1 MGSRRNF
8 SAMWGFLLLF
18 MSWVGYVG
26 AADLPGASRELTDSV
41 EKLAAALNQN
51 GQVPP
56 EVTAALRDL
65 TSAVQHLAE
74 AVQGQPAVT
83 LAQATI
89 KESEL
94 PKSKI
99 EALTEQF
106 ESLTAKIRPYGDF
119 RLREEKD
126 THRDSSEERNRAR
139 TRFRLGADYRL
150 TEELAFG
157 ARLSTGDPSD
167 AQSPH
172 QNLGGGH
179 NVGGNRGVF
188 GRYDFNLDRA
198 FLTYRPAWLQ
208 GFWVTAGKFAHPFKK
223 PAIFSELV
231 WDDDVQAE
239 GITVGYTLRN
249 LGHFK
254 AFIDSL
260 DLVAGEYLLL
270 EQANSD
276 IDAQVYQMAANK
288 KFGDRW
294 SVTAAAGFYNFG
306 NPEKNRSNV
315 IVRNHNAGN
324 ATLDLNRDGLP
335 DAFDSDFQIL
345 DTFFNL
351 EYSGWK
357 VPLTLVGQHFSN
369 LGSDVRGRGDG
380 GFAAGLAVGKLT
392 APRSWQ
398 VYYQYQQ
405 IEQDAVF
412 TPLSQDDWMVQTNF
426 RGHVSGIK
434 YRLFNKVDLHL
445 WGLLHRT
452 EDPSRP
458 RRSGST
464 SDSEKTQSRF
474 RVDVNVAF

>member
-1 MGSRRNF
+1 M
-8 SAMWGFLLLF
+8 
-18 MSWVGYVG
+18 
-26 AADLPGASRELTDSV
+26 
-41 EKLAAALNQN
+41 
-51 GQVPP
+51 
-56 EVTAALRDL
+56 TAALGDL
-65 TSAVQHLAE
+65 TRAVQHLAE
-74 AVQGQPAVT
+74 AVQGQPGVT
-83 LAQATI
+83 LAQAEI

-94 PKSKI
+94 PKGKI
-99 EALTEQF
+99 EALTDRF
-106 ESLTAKIRPYGDF
+106 EVLTKTIQPYGDF

-126 THRDSSEERNRAR
+126 THRDSGEERNRAR
-139 TRFRLGADYRL
+139 TRLRLGANYQL
-150 TEELAFG
+150 TEELTFG

-179 NVGGNRGVF
+179 NVGGSRGVF
-188 GRYDFNLDRA
+188 GRFDFNLDRA
-198 FLTYRPAWLQ
+198 FLTYRPGWFRD
-208 GFWVTAGKFAHPFKK
+208 FWVTAGKFAHPFKK

-239 GITVGYTLRN
+239 GITIGYTLKD
-249 LGHFK
+249 LGPLRP
-254 AFIDSL
+254 FIDSL

-276 IDAQVYQMAANK
+276 IDAQVYQLSANK

-324 ATLDLNRDGLP
+324 AALDLNRDGVA
-335 DAFDSDFQIL
+335 DAFDSAFRII

-351 EYSGWK
+351 EYSGWR

-380 GFAAGLAVGKLT
+380 GFAAGLAVGKVKG
-392 APRSWQ
+392 RGDWQ

-412 TPLSQDDWMVQTNF
+412 TPVSQDDWMVQTNF
-426 RGHVSGIK
+426 RGHVGGIK
-434 YRLFNKVDLHL
+434 YRLFKNVDLHL
-445 WGLLHRT
+445 WGLLHQT
-452 EDPSRP
+452 EDPTRP
-458 RRSGST
+458 GRPGST

-474 RVDVNVAF
+474 RADVNVAF